1 MSVEGNKEDAENLIN
16 KFLSKI
22 EDVIIQKYER
32 FILDERKKLCEKA
45 GNREVGLIGK
55 PVFHINQFSLIEAYE
70 EICKDIRF
78 MFERRGSR
86 MERSHPSPGK
96 IAGVMVYRLSRS
108 HIVHLLE
115 GCASCEVQCA
125 SNLNYKFAVKCA
137 WEYVGIPYLRV
148 KEEIRRELLY
158 SLALRHVNQET
169 LALVFDIILF
179 NRKNP

>member
-1 MSVEGNKEDAENLIN
+1 MIN
-16 KFLSKI
+16 EFLSKI
-22 EDVIIQKYER
+22 EGVIVQKYER
-32 FILDERKKLCEKA
+32 FILDEKKRLCKKA
-45 GNREVGLIGK
+45 DNQEVGSIGK
-55 PVFHINQFSLIEAYE
+55 PVFHINFFSLREAYE
-70 EICKDIRF
+70 EISKDIRF
-78 MFERRGSR
+78 MFERRGPR
-86 MERSHPSPGK
+86 MDENHPSPGK

-115 GCASCEVQCA
+115 GCASCELQCV

-169 LALVFDIILF
+169 LALVFDIILY
-179 NRKNP
+179 NRKTP